1 MGLSERGMLSSMW
14 SRRGPGAGAESDLL
28 WLTRGV
34 SVVVLAGVLGPGGVG
49 QLFDR
54 YAGERL
60 LSAHGGSGV
69 SVFSPALS
77 LDEHV
82 LSLGR
87 SGSGLPSH
95 SHGESWL
102 ELLHGHKLWLLHPPG
117 PLPEALHSWSHE
129 LEQVPLTDWLS
140 TRLQRADDP
149 RQTQIVCLQVSRVH
163 KQSLSDH
170 ISIAGDFAERLLF
183 TARG

>member
-1 MGLSERGMLSSMW
+1 MF
-14 SRRGPGAGAESDLL
+14 GAGEGLAAASAGTLPLREAVAEL
-28 WLTRGV
+28 RR
-34 SVVVLAGVLGPGGVG
+34 PGGVG